1 MTAYCGLLHSTRNRQ
16 ASFAYFAGAT
26 HAFALMNNLS
36 SRPWLAAALMLA
48 SCAGTK
54 PAAVTTSPA
63 VPTAT
68 AAPDPKGVGID
79 VADLDRTVNSCDDF
93 FQFSGGNWLRN
104 NPVPGYASSWGPR
117 NLLGNRTQDLLRRI
131 LEEAAANRNAAPGS
145 NAQKVGDFYA
155 AAMDTAAID
164 RAGLAPLQP
173 ELNRLAAVRD
183 ATALRAE
190 IAYLQGLGIGVFFR
204 AGVDVDEKNTT
215 QYAVQM
221 NQGGLTLPNRE
232 FYFKTD
238 TRTEKVKTAYRT
250 YMQEV
255 FRLLG
260 AAPVVAQL
268 DAATVERIETRL
280 AKAARTPVELR
291 NPQANYN
298 KLTIAAAQKRY
309 PALDPKGLLAG
320 LQLGKA
326 QEIIVGQPAFFDEVN
341 AVLKTET
348 LPDLKTYLRWHL
360 LRATASALPTPYAEA
375 AFRFAQAQTGAKQQ
389 ATRWKR
395 MQTATDQTLGEAFG
409 QLYVDKAFSPEAKA
423 KALEMVNNIK
433 ASMAEHIQTNTW
445 MSAPTKA
452 EALKKLNALRVK
464 IGYPDVWKDY
474 STLKITRE
482 SYLKN
487 ILAARVWE
495 HRREAAKL
503 GGPIDRNEWGMTPP
517 TINAYYNPP
526 MNEIVFPAGYLQPPF
541 FDPKADDAV
550 NYGAIGGVMGHEMTH
565 GFDDQGRQYDSEGT
579 LRDWWTPADATE
591 FTRRATVVGRQYD
604 AFSPLDSVHVNGQ
617 LTMGENL
624 ADFAGLTVVYGAL
637 QKQLAQRYGSG
648 PRPKFDGFT
657 PEQRYFLS
665 WAQLR
670 RQNIRPEA
678 LRQQIAT
685 DPHSP
690 GQYRTIGPL
699 MNMPQFQAAFGCKE
713 GDKMIRST
721 ADRAVIW

>member
-1 MTAYCGLLHSTRNRQ
+1 MEK
-16 ASFAYFAGAT
+16 
-26 HAFALMNNLS
+26 LS
-36 SRPWLAAALMLA
+36 SRPWLVAALVLA

-54 PAAVTTSPA
+54 PTT
-63 VPTAT
+63 PTTGT
-68 AAPDPKGVGID
+68 AATSAAAPVAGPPGVGLD
-79 VADLDRTVNSCDDF
+79 MADLDRSVNPCEDF

-104 NPVPGYASSWGPR
+104 NPIPSYASSWGPR
-117 NLLGNRTQDLLRRI
+117 NLLGNRTQDLLRKI
-131 LEEAAANRNAAPGS
+131 LEDAAANRTAAPGS
-145 NAQKVGDFYA
+145 NTRKVGDFYA

-164 RAGLAPLQP
+164 RAGLTYLKP
-173 ELNRLAAVRD
+173 ELDRVAAVRD
-183 ATALRAE
+183 AAGLRAE
-190 IAYLQGLGIGVFFR
+190 IVRLQELGIGVFFR

-215 QYAVQM
+215 QYAVQL

-238 TRTEKVKTAYRT
+238 ARTGRVKAAYRA
-250 YMQEV
+250 YVQQV
-255 FRLLG
+255 FGLRG

-280 AKAARTPVELR
+280 AKASRTPVELR
-291 NPQANYN
+291 DPQANYN
-298 KLTIAAAQKRY
+298 KLTVAAAQQRY
-309 PALDPKGLLAG
+309 PVLDPQGLLTGMG
-320 LQLGKA
+320 LGQA
-326 QEIIVGQPAFFDEVN
+326 SEIIIGQPAFLDEVN

-348 LPDLKTYLRWHL
+348 VPDLKTYLRWHL
-360 LRATASALPTPYAEA
+360 LRATASALPMPYAEA
-375 AFRFAQAQTGAKQQ
+375 AFRFAQAQSGAKQQ

-395 MQTATDQTLGEAFG
+395 MQAATDQTLGEAFG
-409 QLYVDKAFSPEAKA
+409 KLYVDQAFGPDAKA

-474 STLKITRE
+474 STLTITRE

-487 ILAARVWE
+487 LLAARRWE
-495 HRREAAKL
+495 FRREAAKL

-517 TINAYYNPP
+517 TINAYYNPAL
-526 MNEIVFPAGYLQPPF
+526 NEMVFPAGYLQPPF
-541 FDPKADDAV
+541 FDPKADDAI

-565 GFDDQGRQYDSEGT
+565 GFDDQGRQYDAQGN
-579 LRDWWTPADATE
+579 LRDWWTPQDGAE
-591 FTRRATVVGRQYD
+591 FTKRAAVVGRQYD

-637 QKQLAQRYGSG
+637 QKQLRQRYGNG

-670 RQNIRPEA
+670 RTNIRPEA

-699 MNMPQFQAAFGCKE
+699 MNMPQFQAAFGCQ
-713 GDKMIRST
+713 GSDKMVRKVT
-721 ADRAVIW
+721 DRAVIW

>member
-1 MTAYCGLLHSTRNRQ
+1 MKNL
-16 ASFAYFAGAT
+16 ASLGV
-26 HAFALMNNLS
+26 
-36 SRPWLAAALMLA
+36 AAALTLA
-48 SCAGTK
+48 NCAGTK
-54 PAAVTTSPA
+54 PAPVAS
-63 VPTAT
+63 TAP
-68 AAPDPKGVGID
+68 AAPAPTESYPKGVGLD
-79 VADLDRTVNSCDDF
+79 MADLDRTVNPCDDF

-117 NLLGNRTQDLLRRI
+117 NLLGNRTQDLLRKI
-131 LEEAAANRNAAPGS
+131 LEDAAANRNAPPGS
-145 NAQKVGDFYA
+145 NLQKVGDFYA

-164 RAGLAPLQP
+164 RAGLAPLKP
-173 ELNRLAAVRD
+173 ELDRVAAVRD
-183 ATALRAE
+183 AAALRAE
-190 IAYLQGLGIGVFFR
+190 IIHLQDLDFGVLFR
-204 AGVDVDEKNTT
+204 IGVDVDEKNTS
-215 QYAVQM
+215 QYVVQM

-238 TRTEKVKTAYRT
+238 ARTEKVKTAYRA
-250 YMQEV
+250 YLQEL
-255 FRLLG
+255 FRLQG
-260 AAPVVAQL
+260 AAPAVAQL

-280 AKAARTPVELR
+280 AKASRTPVELR
-291 NPQANYN
+291 DPQANYN
-298 KLTIAAAQKRY
+298 QMTVAAAQKRY
-309 PALDPKGLLAG
+309 PALDVKGLLAG

-326 QEIIVGQPAFFDEVN
+326 QEIIIGQPAFFDEVN
-341 AVLKTET
+341 AVLKTEST
-348 LPDLKTYLRWHL
+348 PDLKTYLRWHL
-360 LRATASALPTPYAEA
+360 LRGAAAALPTPFAEA
-375 AFRFAQAQTGAKQQ
+375 SFRYNQALTGAKQQ
-389 ATRWKR
+389 ASRWKR
-395 MQTATDQTLGEAFG
+395 MQAVTDQTLGEAFG
-409 QLYVDKAFSPEAKA
+409 QLYVDQAFSPEAKA

-487 ILAARVWE
+487 VLAARQWE
-495 HRREAAKL
+495 SRREAAHL
-503 GGPIDRNEWGMTPP
+503 GQPIDRNEWGMTPP

-541 FDPKADDAV
+541 FDPKADDAI

-565 GFDDQGRQYDSEGT
+565 GFDDQGRQYDSEGN
-579 LRDWWTPADATE
+579 LRDWWTPADAAE
-591 FTRRATVVGRQYD
+591 FTKRAAVVGRQYD

-637 QKQLAQRYGSG
+637 QKQLQQRYGNG

-713 GDKMIRST
+713 GDKMIRP
-721 ADRAVIW
+721 AAQRAVIW

>member
-1 MTAYCGLLHSTRNRQ
+1 MKNH
-16 ASFAYFAGAT
+16 
-26 HAFALMNNLS
+26 S
-36 SRPWLAAALMLA
+36 SRSWLAAALVLA

-54 PAAVTTSPA
+54 PAAPVAT
-63 VPTAT
+63 T
-68 AAPDPKGVGID
+68 AAAPAPAPTETYPKGVGLD
-79 VADLDRTVNSCDDF
+79 MADLDRTVNPCDDF

-104 NPVPGYASSWGPR
+104 NPVPSYASSWGPR
-117 NLLGNRTQDLLRRI
+117 NLLGNRTQDMLRRI
-131 LEEAAANRNAAPGS
+131 LEDAAANRNAAPGS

-164 RAGLAPLQP
+164 RAGLAPLKP
-173 ELNRLAAVRD
+173 ELERLAAVRD
-183 ATALRAE
+183 AAGLHRE
-190 IAYLQGLGIGVFFR
+190 IIHLQDLGVGVFFQV
-204 AGVDVDEKNTT
+204 GVGVDEKMST

-221 NQGGLTLPNRE
+221 GQGGLTLPNRE

-238 TRTEKVKTAYRT
+238 ARSEKVKAAYRA
-250 YMQEV
+250 YMQQVLE
-255 FRLLG
+255 LLG
-260 AAPVVAQL
+260 APSTMAQL

-280 AKAARTPVELR
+280 AKASRTPVELR
-291 NPQANYN
+291 DPQTNYN
-298 KLTIAAAQKRY
+298 KMTVAAAQKRY
-309 PALDPKGLLAG
+309 SALDPKGLLVG
-320 LQLGKA
+320 LQMGKA
-326 QEIIVGQPAFFDEVN
+326 QEIIVGQPAFLDEVN
-341 AVLKTET
+341 AVLKTESI
-348 LPDLKTYLRWHL
+348 PDLKAYLRWHL
-360 LRATASALPTPYAEA
+360 LRSTAAALPTPFADA
-375 AFRFAQAQTGAKQQ
+375 AFRFSQAQTGAKQQ
-389 ATRWKR
+389 AVRWKR
-395 MQTATDQTLGEAFG
+395 MQAATDNYLGEAFG
-409 QLYVDKAFSPEAKA
+409 QLYVDQAFPPAAKA
-423 KALEMVNNIK
+423 KALEMVNNVK

-452 EALKKLNALRVK
+452 EALKKLAALRVK

-474 STLKITRE
+474 STLNISRE

-487 ILAARVWE
+487 LLAARQWE
-495 HRREAAKL
+495 NRREAAHL
-503 GGPIDRNEWGMTPP
+503 GQPIDRNEWGMTPP
-517 TINAYYNPP
+517 TINAYYDPTL
-526 MNEIVFPAGYLQPPF
+526 NEMVFPAGYLQPPF

-565 GFDDQGRQYDSEGT
+565 GFDDQGRQYDAQGN
-579 LRDWWTPADATE
+579 LRDWWTPADAAE
-591 FTRRATVVGRQYD
+591 FTKRAAVVGRQYD

-637 QKQLAQRYGSG
+637 QKQLQQRYGNG
-648 PRPKFDGFT
+648 PRPKYDGFT

-670 RQNIRPEA
+670 RTNIRPEA

-713 GDKMIRST
+713 GDKMVRKP